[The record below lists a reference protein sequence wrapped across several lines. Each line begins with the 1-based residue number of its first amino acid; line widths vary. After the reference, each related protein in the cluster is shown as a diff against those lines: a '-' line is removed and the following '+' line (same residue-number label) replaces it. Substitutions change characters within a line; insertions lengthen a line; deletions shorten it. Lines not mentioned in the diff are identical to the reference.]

1 MAAKTIIGKGL
12 IVGIGVSANVA
23 HGTVVGAIA
32 GTVLMNVQNL
42 RTKQPA
48 DVSQVKDQNGEIVA
62 KFSSGVYYEVD
73 IDFIPEGTTLA
84 NAVSAAA
91 FPALLAAVTLS
102 GFPVIISGDGTIV
115 DLLNSALWVYEGG
128 GQISGISDKSWTC
141 SMTIRR
147 YPGITNVAAIVA

>member
-12 IVGIGVSANVA
+12 IVGFGTGNVA
-23 HGTVVGAIA
+23 HGSVVGAVA

-42 RTKQPA
+42 RTKQSA

-62 KFSSGVYYEVD
+62 KISSGVFYEVD
-73 IDFIPEGTTLA
+73 IDFIPEGTTIA

-102 GFPVIISGDGTIV
+102 AFPVIVSGDGTIT

-128 GQISGISDKSWTC
+128 GQISGVSDKNWSCT
-141 SMTIRR
+141 MTIRR
-147 YPGITNVAAIVA
+147 YPGITTLTPIVA